1 MADEVNKGPD
11 SAEWD
16 RPSDP
21 DLDFP
26 LREMVEDAFGVE
38 RSFLI
43 TYQASGINF
52 RVTAEEEDR
61 GGLGYR
67 FTAYSEAS
75 PYYALGPLR
84 ERMYRSLATRHV
96 TKRGSGYRMLH
107 DTLRGWITTDAAG
120 EVVVVVDGIP
130 LTMEDLREIL
140 AGHEGFQV
148 RLEIADPGSD
158 LSR

>member
-1 MADEVNKGPD
+1 MGDEVNKGPD
-11 SAEWD
+11 GGEWD
-16 RPSDP
+16 RPSDT

-43 TYQASGINF
+43 TCHASGINF
-52 RVTAEEEDR
+52 AVTAEEEDR
-61 GGLGYR
+61 DGSGYR
-67 FTAYSEAS
+67 FTAYSETS
-75 PYYALGPLR
+75 PYNALGPLR

-96 TKRGSGYRMLH
+96 TKTESGYRMLH
-107 DTLRGWITTDAAG
+107 DTLRGWISTDAAG

-130 LTMEDLREIL
+130 LTMQDLREIL